1 MAKRILTP
9 IDGRQQSATIV
20 PVVAA
25 LARGAGSTVR
35 LLKVFPVPER
45 VAGPNGRTIAYV
57 DQEMSRLTAAGLDE
71 LAQVE
76 AELEGI
82 PVERV
87 VRFGEPAEEIRLEA
101 EAFNADLVALATS
114 RRGRLRSALA
124 ELSELLFV
132 FGLGARLRLL
142 RARLELRRLGVPAVD
157 ACLEIPDVFV
167 AIHGLT
173 SIDFAFHADSSITRR
188 KPMCDIGLYGS
199 EPRRALGRYDRQ

>member
-76 AELEGI
+76 AE
-82 PVERV
+82 
-87 VRFGEPAEEIRLEA
+87 
-101 EAFNADLVALATS
+101 AFNADLVALATS

-124 ELSELLFV
+124 PGVTERV
-132 FGLGARLRLL
+132 AREAPVPTLVL
-142 RARLELRRLGVPAVD
+142 RA
-157 ACLEIPDVFV
+157 
-167 AIHGLT
+167 
-173 SIDFAFHADSSITRR
+173 
-188 KPMCDIGLYGS
+188 
-199 EPRRALGRYDRQ
+199 